1 MLYAS
6 NRVPGACSS
15 PPVRSISPAAYKP
28 DQLRARPGLG
38 NRSSTCRTAQT
49 PLT

>member
-6 NRVPGACSS
+6 NRVPSACSS
-15 PPVRSISPAAYKP
+15 PPVCLISPAAYKP

-38 NRSSTCRTAQT
+38 NRSSTCCTAQML
-49 PLT
+49 LT